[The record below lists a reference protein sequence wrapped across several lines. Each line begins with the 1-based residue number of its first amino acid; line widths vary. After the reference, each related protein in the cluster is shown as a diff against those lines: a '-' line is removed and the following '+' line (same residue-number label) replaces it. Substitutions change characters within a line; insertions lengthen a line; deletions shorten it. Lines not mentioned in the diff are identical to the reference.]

1 MGTILVESNMS
12 CHHLSTKFR
21 GSMPGK
27 RLDVDRQRG
36 VVRGVFS
43 CQIFHFKP
51 PGKNEVLAHIV
62 QFCCPKGSRTF
73 ANATHSA
80 SFSDSLQVTHQGGG
94 PPLCVLLLQQRG
106 FNCPTMCPFSPP
118 HSVVSPPFFPGLPP
132 PCIARPH
139 SCASRPLPRR
149 GPRCGSRWTGR
160 PMSCTTGRCVAGR
173 GWGVGS
179 DRIPE
184 SAGAPI

>member
-27 RLDVDRQRG
+27 IRG
-36 VVRGVFS
+36 LTLIARGGLYAGFLAVKFS
-43 CQIFHFKP
+43 K
-51 PGKNEVLAHIV
+51 E
-62 QFCCPKGSRTF
+62 SRTF

-80 SFSDSLQVTHQGGG
+80 SFSDSVQVTHQGGG

-106 FNCPTMCPFSPP
+106 FNCPTMCPFSPPP